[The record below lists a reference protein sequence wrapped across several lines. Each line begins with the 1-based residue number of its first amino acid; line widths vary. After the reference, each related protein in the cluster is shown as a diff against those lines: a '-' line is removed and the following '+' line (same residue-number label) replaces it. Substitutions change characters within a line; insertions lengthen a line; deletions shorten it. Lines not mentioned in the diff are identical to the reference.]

1 MTLEARGLVAGY
13 GDKSILD
20 KVSFTLNDG
29 EILAFFGH
37 NGAGKSTTLKAVLGL
52 LPAQEGEILL
62 DGERIEKL
70 SVSARLKR
78 GLRLLPEGRGVFPDL
93 SVEDSIEIV
102 ARSNRDPNGNKISG
116 DDVYELLPVL
126 KDRRKT
132 VAGEMSGGQ
141 QQMLAFGLALLGS
154 PKCVLLEEPSVGLQP
169 DLVEEL
175 FGKMSDI
182 CKQLSISAI
191 LIEHKIVSA
200 MKIADQVMIIN
211 SGKLVFNGTKAE
223 AEQIDLW
230 NYF

>member
-1 MTLEARGLVAGY
+1 MLEARDLIAGY
-13 GDKSILD
+13 GDKSILE
-20 KVSFTLNDG
+20 KVSFSLKDG

-52 LPAQEGEILL
+52 IPAQEGQILL

-70 SVSARLKR
+70 PVSARLKR

-93 SVEDSIEIV
+93 SVEDSIEVV
-102 ARSNRDPNGNKISG
+102 ARGNHDPNGNKISIA
-116 DDVYELLPVL
+116 DVYDLLPVL
-126 KDRRKT
+126 AQRRKT
-132 VAGEMSGGQ
+132 IAGEMSGGQ

-169 DLVEEL
+169 DLIEEL

-191 LIEHKIVSA
+191 LIEHKIVST

-211 SGKLVFNGTKAE
+211 SGKLVFIGSKAD
-223 AEQIDLW
+223 AEQINLW

>member
-13 GDKSILD
+13 GDKSVLD
-20 KVSFTLNDG
+20 KVSFTLKDG

-93 SVEDSIEIV
+93 NVEDNIEIV
-102 ARSNRDPNGNKISG
+102 ERSNRDPKGNKISAA
-116 DDVYELLPVL
+116 DVYELLPVL
-126 KDRRKT
+126 KDRRRT
-132 VAGEMSGGQ
+132 IAGEMSGGQ

-211 SGKLVFNGTKAE
+211 SGKLVFTGTKAE
-223 AEQIDLW
+223 AEQINLW
-230 NYF
+230 DYF

>member
-20 KVSFTLNDG
+20 KVSFTLKDG

-126 KDRRKT
+126 KDRRKI

-175 FGKMSDI
+175 FAKMSDI

-211 SGKLVFNGTKAE
+211 SGKLVFNGTKTE
-223 AEQIDLW
+223 AEQIELW

>member
-20 KVSFTLNDG
+20 KVSFTLEDG
-29 EILAFFGH
+29 KILAFFGH

-70 SVSARLKR
+70 SVGARLKR

-102 ARSNRDPNGNKISG
+102 ARGNRDPNGNKISQ

-132 VAGEMSGGQ
+132 IAGEMSGGQ

-200 MKIADQVMIIN
+200 MKIADHVMIIN
-211 SGKLVFNGTKAE
+211 SGKLVFNGSKAE

>member
-1 MTLEARGLVAGY
+1 MTLEARDLVAGY
-13 GDKSILD
+13 GDKSILE
-20 KVSFTLNDG
+20 KISFTLEKG

-37 NGAGKSTTLKAVLGL
+37 NGAGKSTTLKAILGI
-52 LPAQEGEILL
+52 LPTQEGQILL
-62 DGERIEKL
+62 EGERIDQL
-70 SVSARLKR
+70 SIGARLKR

-93 SVEDSIEIV
+93 NVEDSIEIV
-102 ARSNRDPNGNKISG
+102 ARSNRDPNGSKISQA
-116 DDVYELLPVL
+116 DIYDLLPVL
-126 KDRRKT
+126 KDRRKII
-132 VAGEMSGGQ
+132 AGEMSGGQ

-154 PKCVLLEEPSVGLQP
+154 PKCLLLEEPSVGLQP

-200 MKIADQVMIIN
+200 MKIADHVMIIN

-223 AEQIDLW
+223 AEKINLW

>member
-20 KVSFTLNDG
+20 KVSFTLKDG

-126 KDRRKT
+126 KDRRKI

-175 FGKMSDI
+175 FAKMSDI

-211 SGKLVFNGTKAE
+211 SGKLVFTGTKTE

>member
-13 GDKSILD
+13 GDKSVLD
-20 KVSFTLNDG
+20 KVSFTLADG

-52 LPAQEGEILL
+52 IPAREGEILL
-62 DGERIEKL
+62 DGERIDKMP
-70 SVSARLKR
+70 VGARLKR

-93 SVEDSIEIV
+93 NVEDSIEIV
-102 ARSNRDPNGNKISG
+102 ARSNNDPKGNKISAE
-116 DDVYELLPVL
+116 DVYDLLPVL
-126 KDRRKT
+126 KERRRT

-175 FGKMSDI
+175 FAKMAEI
-182 CKQLSISAI
+182 CKTLSISAI

-200 MKIADQVMIIN
+200 MKIADHVMIIN
-211 SGKLVFNGTKAE
+211 SGKLVFNGSKAD
-223 AEQIDLW
+223 AEQINLW
-230 NYF
+230 DYF

>member
-1 MTLEARGLVAGY
+1 
-13 GDKSILD
+13 
-20 KVSFTLNDG
+20 
-29 EILAFFGH
+29 
-37 NGAGKSTTLKAVLGL
+37 VLGL

-102 ARSNRDPNGNKISG
+102 ARGNRDPNGNKISQ

-126 KDRRKT
+126 KDRRKV

-154 PKCVLLEEPSVGLQP
+154 PKCVLLEEPSIGLQP

-211 SGKLVFNGTKAE
+211 SGKLVFNGTKTE

>member
-20 KVSFTLNDG
+20 KVSFTLKDG

-126 KDRRKT
+126 KDRRKI

-175 FGKMSDI
+175 FAKMSDI

-211 SGKLVFNGTKAE
+211 SGKLVFNGTKTE